1 MSRRDVVEECFV
13 RCLGEEVTDGEGENS
28 FDSLGLRDVIVVVVV
43 VSLGRIGFESCD
55 LRGFTKMDGEDW
67 VERSFGWV
75 LGRGLCVDG
84 FEMSLGEG
92 IVLPG
97 RCDLGEMGILEDGNS
112 RGRFTA
118 VSVVAFCFIVDDVF
132 WILSRPGRGV
142 TPFKLLGTT
151 VVDEVIDTEE
161 SLDVI
166 LECIPLPPFDTAF

>member
-1 MSRRDVVEECFV
+1 MSRSDVVEECLV

-28 FDSLGLRDVIVVVVV
+28 FDSWGLRDVIAVV
-43 VSLGRIGFESCD
+43 VSFGRIGFEICD
-55 LRGFTKMDGEDW
+55 LRGFTKDGEDC

-75 LGRGLCVDG
+75 RGRGLCVDS
-84 FEMSLGEG
+84 FEMSRGEG
-92 IVLPG
+92 IALPG
-97 RCDLGEMGILEDGNS
+97 RCDLGEIGILDDGNS

-132 WILSRPGRGV
+132 WILSCPGRGV

-151 VVDEVIDTEE
+151 VVEEVIDTEE

-166 LECIPLPPFDTAF
+166 LECILLPPFDTAF